1 MILDDHMIWI
11 ILLEVA
17 LGPLVIAFGVLVRGT
32 FLGMPVNAMFR
43 LAGMLMGTGILLM
56 SLSNLLSYVE
66 SAAWPRIDRN
76 HMFWAETALGIL
88 GPLLVLIAL
97 VVLARSRNHPQAVAQ
112 DEQES

>member
-1 MILDDHMIWI
+1 MLDDHMIW
-11 ILLEVA
+11 LVWLEVA

-32 FLGMPVNAMFR
+32 FLGMPVNAMSR
-43 LAGMLMGTGILLM
+43 LAGVLMGTGILLM

-66 SAAWPRIDRN
+66 SAAWLRVDRD

-97 VVLARSRNHPQAVAQ
+97 VVLARSRHYLQAVAQ
-112 DEQES
+112 NEQES